1 MQTTILK
8 ICKDLDLFNLLLEI
22 KSICEVQFSR
32 RCFLHCRKLLLPTPS
47 PFVYF
52 FCRKKLYCYN
62 LNTFLFDLF
71 EFKDW
76 F

>member
-8 ICKDLDLFNLLLEI
+8 ICKDLDLFNLPPRL
-22 KSICEVQFSR
+22 SQYV
-32 RCFLHCRKLLLPTPS
+32 RCSFHVVVFCIVVNYFYPPPS
-47 PFVYF
+47 LRIF

-62 LNTFLFDLF
+62 FNTFLFDLF